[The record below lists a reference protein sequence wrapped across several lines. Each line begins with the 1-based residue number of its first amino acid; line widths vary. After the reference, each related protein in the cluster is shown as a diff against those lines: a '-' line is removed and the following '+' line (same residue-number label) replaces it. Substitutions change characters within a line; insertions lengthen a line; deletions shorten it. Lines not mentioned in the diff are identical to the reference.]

1 MRKELLQLRE
11 EMARRGLHAYLIPTT
26 GYHGSEYVHA
36 HFQFRRYISGFTGS
50 AGTLVVTPTEAG
62 LWTDGR
68 YFLQAERQLEGTGIT
83 LYRSGVPGTETIYE
97 FLDRTVPDRGHVGV
111 DGRTISFRMG
121 RHLENMLEH
130 KKIVLDYR
138 EDLAETVWPGRPPVL
153 PQKIWGLPVS
163 RAGQS
168 RREKLEILREKIQAS
183 GANSHLITT
192 LDDIAWLFN
201 LRGGDIPQNPVFFS
215 YCLLTP
221 EETVLFLYG
230 ESLSPEIRSQLEADG
245 IRIRPYGT
253 IEQALKDLPAS
264 CRLLL
269 DTSRVSYTLK
279 RVIPQEVRQV
289 FAPNPT
295 ALLKSIKNPV
305 EIAGLR
311 EANRRDGA
319 AMVRFLCWL
328 EETVGREEVTELSA
342 GQYLDN
348 CRRQQKD
355 FLDLSFET
363 IAGYGPHGAIIHYQ
377 ATPETN
383 CPLKPEGLLL
393 VDSGGHY
400 LDGTTDIT
408 RTIPLGPVTQE
419 MKTRYTQVLRSMLDL
434 AAARFPHGCRGENL
448 DILARLP
455 LWEEGLDYRH
465 GTGHG
470 IGFLLN
476 VHEGPN
482 RFHWNQSGDK
492 SGCVLEPGMV
502 TSDEPG
508 YYEDGQ
514 FGIRIENDLLCV
526 EGPKTAYGS
535 FLAFEPLTLCPIA
548 TAPVNRSLLTDQ
560 ERKQLNQYHRRVWEE
575 LSGLLP
581 DKEKDWLKKAVQP
594 I

>member
-26 GYHGSEYVHA
+26 DYHGSEYVHA

-68 YFLQAERQLEGTGIT
+68 YFLQAERQLKGTGIT
-83 LYRSGVPGTETIYE
+83 LYRSGVPGTENIYE

-168 RREKLEILREKIQAS
+168 RREKLEILREKIQES

-328 EETVGREEVTELSA
+328 EETVSREEVTELSA